1 MQNSIRDAFMIALK
15 QKGYSLNTSD
25 PEELAQARDMLI
37 EQKPLVQAYVIDQ
50 VRDKMING
58 EAAGRCD
65 LLRRNAFTSRNRSRS
80 LA

>member
-1 MQNSIRDAFMIALK
+1 
-15 QKGYSLNTSD
+15 
-25 PEELAQARDMLI
+25 MLI

-58 EAAGRCD
+58 EAAEGVIYSGEKC
-65 LLRRNAFTSRNRSRS
+65 FTSRNRSRS